1 MLKTRGPEGT
11 PLTQVLVFVNA
22 KITCRRLA
30 RTLERVGI
38 NADAIHGDK
47 TQEERQVALEGFK
60 NGAIHVLVAT
70 DVAARG
76 LDIKELPFVIN
87 YDVPYSAEDYVH
99 RIGRTGR
106 AGAKGVATMLA
117 TPEDKRLVEAIE
129 ALTKQ
134 TFKPISISPMPRTR
148 RGSGAPIAVTTA
160 RPMLNVS
167 IRLRMNVLRVNA
179 LVRTCRLR
187 SVIVTPFSICRIW
200 KIRGRP
206 RRRRRPMRR
215 SFLSGKKSVVRLRRC
230 WAAAVVKVHLSSEET
245 QSGTA
250 MFGRFLFANIE

>member
-1 MLKTRGPEGT
+1 M
-11 PLTQVLVFVNA
+11 
-22 KITCRRLA
+22 
-30 RTLERVGI
+30 
-38 NADAIHGDK
+38 
-47 TQEERQVALEGFK
+47 ALEGFK

-148 RGSGAPIAVTTA
+148 RGQVHPIAVTTA

-167 IRLRMNVLRVNA
+167 IRLRMK
-179 LVRTCRLR
+179 RLAR
-187 SVIVTPFSICRIW
+187 ERARAYMPPAQRHRDPIFDMPYLEN
-200 KIRGRP
+200 P
-206 RRRRRPMRR
+206 RATSSAQKPMRR

-250 MFGRFLFANIE
+250 MFGRFFVCEY

>member
-1 MLKTRGPEGT
+1 MTQELFAVNDREKTDVLIDMLKTRGPGGT

-47 TQEERQVALEGFK
+47 TQEERQVALE
-60 NGAIHVLVAT
+60 ASRTVQSMCSSQPML
-70 DVAARG
+70 RPS

-87 YDVPYSAEDYVH
+87 YDAPYSAEDYVH

-148 RGSGAPIAVTTA
+148 RAQVHPIAVTTA

-230 WAAAVVKVHLSSEET
+230 W
-245 QSGTA
+245 G
-250 MFGRFLFANIE
+250 GRGR